1 MRCIRGGPGR
11 SLGNQRRLG
20 RMMSNMDVYMVV
32 AWLRSTEYGCELGT
46 IGVCRM
52 TMQRLGITAPWRVL
66 KESSVL
72 NTE

>member
-1 MRCIRGGPGR
+1 
-11 SLGNQRRLG
+11 
-20 RMMSNMDVYMVV
+20 MMSNMDVYMVV